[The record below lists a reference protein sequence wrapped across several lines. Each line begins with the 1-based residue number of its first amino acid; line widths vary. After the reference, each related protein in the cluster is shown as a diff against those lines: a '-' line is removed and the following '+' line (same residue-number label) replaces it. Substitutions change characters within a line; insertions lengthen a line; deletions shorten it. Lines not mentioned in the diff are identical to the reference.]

1 MLALV
6 VKSKS
11 YYGNVLGYD
20 TKTKE
25 YVYLK
30 FGKEQWRV
38 PAINGELFNYCN
50 TKRKNDEFMDESEMM
65 KLEEYSIYDKYSQS
79 CQEGIKL
86 KV

>member
-6 VKSKS
+6 TKSKP

-30 FGKEQWRV
+30 FNKEQWRV
-38 PAINGELFNYCN
+38 PAIDSKLFDYCN
-50 TKRKNDEFMDESEMM
+50 TQRCNYECIDEDDMRKL
-65 KLEEYSIYDKYSQS
+65 KEYHIYEKYSQS
-79 CQEGIKL
+79 CQA
-86 KV
+86 